1 MISLPS
7 FLESR
12 IKRLLIEFVAIKK
25 ISERSFPDKINHLVL
40 ESSIVGKAARL
51 VVENISLYNRLNLQV
66 FCTGSVCN
74 VSGHKRQVRP
84 HRRSYIMPVMLR
96 AIIDTDRCV

>member
-7 FLESR
+7 FFESR

-40 ESSIVGKAARL
+40 ESSILGKG
-51 VVENISLYNRLNLQV
+51 
-66 FCTGSVCN
+66 C
-74 VSGHKRQVRP
+74 
-84 HRRSYIMPVMLR
+84 
-96 AIIDTDRCV
+96 